1 MSNKIYVEINGFIAD
16 LKSDSRYTFKYDPLY
31 VALVNETEKNIRAW
45 AASEEADV
53 ITKEE

>member
-31 VALVNETEKNIRAW
+31 VALVNETENNLRAW

-53 ITKEE
+53 IRKEE